1 MRRPL
6 IVAALSLLILLP
18 GCAGGVVTGGGD
30 IRRELDALRA
40 EVADLRDRNRAGGG
54 AAMAPSGDIRLEID
68 NIRANLQSLTEN
80 VETASIGGSSL
91 RQQLEYM
98 SAQLDRLE
106 KKANLEPLS
115 RDVVAPAIPLAIPAP
130 PQQETVPAA
139 ALPPES
145 YPAEPY
151 PAGPGAAPAGPPP
164 GDVPVGDPTMGQ
176 PPVMAEPSSAQA
188 GVVSSAYDAGKLLF
202 DQKRYPEAIESLRV
216 YIVNEPGGA
225 QVAAAQ
231 FYIGESLYFQNKFE
245 DAILEY
251 QNVVSGFPKS
261 PLVSTALLKQGLSF
275 QALNDKASAK
285 LLYQKVVRDF
295 PKSYSAGI
303 AKERLKTI

>member
-1 MRRPL
+1 MRRQL
-6 IVAALSLLILLP
+6 IAAALSLLFSLS
-18 GCAGGVVTGGGD
+18 GCAGGMVAGGGEM
-30 IRRELDALRA
+30 RRELDALRA
-40 EVADLRDRNRAGGG
+40 EVADLKDRSRAVGGG
-54 AAMAPSGDIRLEID
+54 SPPADMRLELD
-68 NIRANLQSLTEN
+68 NIRSNLQNLTEN
-80 VETASIGGSSL
+80 IETASIGGGSL

-106 KKANLEPLS
+106 KQANLKPLS
-115 RDVVAPAIPLAIPAP
+115 RDVVAPAVPLAIPAP
-130 PQQETVPAA
+130 VQPEPLPAQS
-139 ALPPES
+139 PP
-145 YPAEPY
+145 PAEAY

-164 GDVPVGDPTMGQ
+164 GDIQPGPPVIGGQ
-176 PPVMAEPSSAQA
+176 PQAPAQPSP
-188 GVVSSAYDAGKLLF
+188 VSSAYDAGKLLF
-202 DQKRYPEAIESLRV
+202 DQKRYSEAIESLRA
-216 YIVNEPGGA
+216 YMVNEPGGA

-303 AKERLKTI
+303 ARERLKTI